1 MERYKVSCGKMA
13 IVFSRDENDG
23 IETITNMSNGH
34 KMCRFS
40 DWKLFQAYLNLCRDF
55 GMNVEKID

>member
-1 MERYKVSCGKMA
+1 MA